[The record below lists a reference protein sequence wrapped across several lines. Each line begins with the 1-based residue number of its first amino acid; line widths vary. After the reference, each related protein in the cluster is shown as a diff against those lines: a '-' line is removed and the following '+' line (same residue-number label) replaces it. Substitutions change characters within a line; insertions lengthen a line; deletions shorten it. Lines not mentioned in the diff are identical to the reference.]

1 MDNQLIAKITE
12 LVLEKLTQVSQPEQ
26 ASKTLSNEELQEWQ
40 SFRLIKENHH
50 QMQQST
56 APTYE
61 ALSTHELQHWQ
72 SLHQQLSGTA
82 SVANATDLI
91 ALKKFT

>member
-56 APTYE
+56 APAYE
-61 ALSTHELQHWQ
+61 ALSTHEFQHWQ

>member
-12 LVLEKLTQVSQPEQ
+12 LVLEKLAQGSQPEL
-26 ASKTLSNEELQEWQ
+26 ASKILTNEELQEWQ

-56 APTYE
+56 VPSYE

-72 SLHQQLSGTA
+72 SLHQQSSGTV
-82 SVANATDLI
+82 SVANSSDLI